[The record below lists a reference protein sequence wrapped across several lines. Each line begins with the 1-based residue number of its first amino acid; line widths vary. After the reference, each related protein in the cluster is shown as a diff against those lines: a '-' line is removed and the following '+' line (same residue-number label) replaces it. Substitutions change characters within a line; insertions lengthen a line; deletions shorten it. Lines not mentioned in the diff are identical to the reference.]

1 MATAVPRKPL
11 QQPSSSKAFEMKS
24 LKQRLIQS
32 IVRGDE
38 AGAQSMR
45 EQLHMEQIKL
55 RASHIAANSTLKTDS
70 RVDWLGPNGE
80 HESLEMLATP
90 EASAYFQQLEQDSK
104 RSSN

>member
-1 MATAVPRKPL
+1 MATAVPRKPP

-45 EQLHMEQIKL
+45 EQLHMERIKL
-55 RASHIAANSTLKTDS
+55 RASHIAASLFSGLHRITDGGKNCP
-70 RVDWLGPNGE
+70 LGP
-80 HESLEMLATP
+80 
-90 EASAYFQQLEQDSK
+90 
-104 RSSN
+104 